1 MGTKLGSIFLI
12 GAKFTKFHLA
22 LQKVMKNRSKLV
34 KELSVL
40 FLIIWKKKYF
50 GVKVLMETP
59 LDSNFSTHNNYLVTA
74 PGTIGR
80 TNQKVLRYDQRPSY
94 MIRSDWRILIFVK
107 SLMGT
112 KLGSIFFRHCVLYVS
127 IPFLLVVKK
136 RGSEVKKLL
145 RWGWKSVSE

>member
-22 LQKVMKNRSKLV
+22 LHKVMKNRSKLV

-80 TNQKVLRYDQRPSY
+80 ANQEIFRYDQRPFY
-94 MIRSDWRILIFVK
+94 MIRSDRSIWILVEC
-107 SLMGT
+107 LMGT
-112 KLGSIFFRHCVLYVS
+112 KLDLFFLHKTILSVTVTG
-127 IPFLLVVKK
+127 P
-136 RGSEVKKLL
+136 
-145 RWGWKSVSE
+145 GWYSNQNLFRYDQRSSYMILF